1 MAWQFTEDVESYLAA
16 AGGFLR
22 ARPAENTVILTAAA
36 AVRARGAG
44 AFGGSAPLFGWQGEP
59 DGAVTAAFLHTPP
72 FPVVLTAMNDGH
84 AAALAA
90 ELAAR
95 GGQPAGVNAAPEPAT
110 AFAAAWQDH
119 TGQAAR
125 PGMRMRLYA
134 LGQLLPPAR
143 PPPGQARTASAED
156 TALLLAWLDAFHDE
170 AGPQGP
176 NESERLVND
185 RIGFGGLVLWER
197 YGPAG
202 VAGRAEPGRRRRR
215 PGSARST
222 PPRSCAAAVSAAR
235 QRSRSPRPPWTTG
248 PRAWCCSPTWPTRPA
263 TRSTSASATARS
275 ATGRYCA
282 SAPRALTPPACG
294 EPYCGEFTGTRWLA
308 RHSRSTFAIT
318 WRPVPPAAVRID
330 SGWNCTAHR
339 AAAWSSIAITAPSG
353 VTAVTVKPPFT

>member
-59 DGAVTAAFLHTPP
+59 NGAVTAAFLHTPP

-197 YGPAG
+197 YGRP
-202 VAGRAEPGRRRRR
+202 VSLAGRNR
-215 PGSARST
+215 PAAGQARIGPVYT
-222 PPRSCAAAVSAAR
+222 PPELRGRGFGGAATVAITQAALDDGAEGVVLFTDLANPASNTLYQRLGYRPVSDWTVLRFGAPSTDAAR
-235 QRSRSPRPPWTTG
+235 
-248 PRAWCCSPTWPTRPA
+248 
-263 TRSTSASATARS
+263 
-275 ATGRYCA
+275 
-282 SAPRALTPPACG
+282 
-294 EPYCGEFTGTRWLA
+294 
-308 RHSRSTFAIT
+308 
-318 WRPVPPAAVRID
+318 VR
-330 SGWNCTAHR
+330 
-339 AAAWSSIAITAPSG
+339 
-353 VTAVTVKPPFT
+353 